1 MTTLALAAAMGVVG
15 AGTAHADTK
24 TRPTLRAVL
33 QTDADRLL
41 DYGAPGVLV
50 ELDTERGD
58 VQVRSGYGNVAKRSP
73 VPWNAKFRIG
83 SFTKPFVAATL
94 LQLVGEGRL
103 SLEDP
108 VDRWL
113 PGVVRGNG
121 NDGRRIT
128 VRQLLQHTSGVPEYL
143 QPSNLPWVFEQEA
156 FLQNRFTTLTSAELV
171 ALAVKQPPNFP
182 PGTQWSYSNTNYT
195 LAGMIIEKVSGQT
208 WQQQTQR
215 RIIRPLGLR
224 HTYTPVTA
232 PNIPRPHA
240 VGYER
245 WPGPDPTPEDPGYG
259 EPVDV
264 TQQNPSYAG
273 PAGEIISTTDDTNR
287 FLRALVTG
295 RVLRPAQLAEMQK
308 TVPATLFEGNWPGA
322 RYGLGLLWVPNSCG
336 GSWGHGGDIPGFQ
349 TRNGVTPDGSRSVI
363 VSINT
368 DTFKRKSGVPAPTK
382 DITSDLID
390 HALCGRDRRTI
401 A

>member
-1 MTTLALAAAMGVVG
+1 MTTLALTAAIGVVG

-24 TRPTLRAVL
+24 ARPALRAVL

-50 ELDTERGD
+50 ELDTRRGD
-58 VQVRSGYGNVAKRSP
+58 VQVRSGYGNVAKQSP
-73 VPWNAKFRIG
+73 VPWDAKFRIG
-83 SFTKPFVAATL
+83 SFTKPFVSATL

-113 PGVVRGNG
+113 PGVIRGNG

-143 QPSNLPWVFEQEA
+143 QPANVPWVFEQEA

-171 ALAVKQPPNFP
+171 ALAMKQPPNFT

-195 LAGMIIEKVSGQT
+195 LAGMIIEKVTGQT

-232 PNIPRPHA
+232 SAIPRPHA

-245 WPGPDPTPEDPGYG
+245 WPGPDPTPEDPRYG
-259 EPVDV
+259 EPIDV
-264 TQQNPSYAG
+264 TLQNPSYAG

-287 FLRALVTG
+287 FLQALVTG

-308 TVPATLFEGNWPGA
+308 TVPAPAFEGNWPGA

-368 DTFKRKSGVPAPTK
+368 DSFKRKSGVPAPTR
-382 DITSDLID
+382 DITTDLID
-390 HALCGRDRRTI
+390 HALCGVR
-401 A
+401 